1 MPPTPRQSI
10 GQSIRHYRERRGMTA
25 TQLAVK
31 TGLSKSY
38 ISELEAGQPTARGP
52 SAAVLYEIAKALEV
66 AMADL
71 LGKPVLVSAE
81 SEQKRARPTS
91 LVDFGKRFNVP
102 EPDLRMLESIKFR
115 GGAPKTV
122 EQWWVIYQAIK
133 SSSELAQ

>member
-1 MPPTPRQSI
+1 
-10 GQSIRHYRERRGMTA
+10 MTA